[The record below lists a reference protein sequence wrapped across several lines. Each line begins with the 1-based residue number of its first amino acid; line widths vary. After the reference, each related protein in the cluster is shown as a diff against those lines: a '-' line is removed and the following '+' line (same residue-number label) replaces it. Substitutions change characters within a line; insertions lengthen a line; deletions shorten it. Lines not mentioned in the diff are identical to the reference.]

1 MPNPRLIDRTL
12 VDLRQLGPGPQRVTD
27 AVSGGISYSRLRA
40 AVAAGALTHLRRGII
55 VPARDWEQ
63 APMPVRRAWA
73 LRAATQAFPESFGSH
88 DTAGLVWGLP
98 DYAMDVA
105 GDPPRTHI
113 TRDGASRVDGW
124 ITVHGCDTPITQTT
138 VVDGLPVTT
147 LVRTSIDLAARRS
160 LRTGL
165 VVMDAAMRVRV
176 SQDRPGPGLR
186 DAVRDPSIRA
196 ALVDEWDAAVA
207 PFGRHRWV
215 THVRAAIRHADPAA
229 ESVLE
234 SLSRAAMI
242 EDGLPLPRCGVP
254 IAVDGHT
261 YWLDFLWDE
270 FGLIGEA
277 DGRGKYASIDDL
289 VAEKRRQE
297 ALESDGFRFV
307 RWGFPEVSPS
317 PAVMLARLRRAMGLT
332 LPPRR
337 PTLL

>member
-1 MPNPRLIDRTL
+1 MPNPRLIERT
-12 VDLRQLGPGPQRVTD
+12 VADLRQLGPGPQRVGD

-40 AVAAGALTHLRRGII
+40 AVAAGALTHLRKGI
-55 VPARDWEQ
+55 VVSAQDWRQ
-63 APMPVRRAWA
+63 ASMPVRRAWA
-73 LRAATQAFPESFGSH
+73 LGAATQAFPGSFGSH

-124 ITVHGCDTPITQTT
+124 ITVHGCDTPIAQTT
-138 VVDGLPVTT
+138 MVDGLPVTT

-165 VVMDAAMRVRV
+165 VFMDAAMRVRV
-176 SQDRPGPGLR
+176 SQHRSGPDLR
-186 DAVRDPSIRA
+186 DAVRDPLVRA

-215 THVRAAIRHADPAA
+215 THVRAAIRYADPAA

-254 IAVDGHT
+254 MAIDGRT

-317 PAVMLARLRRAMGLT
+317 PAIMLARLRRVMGLT
-332 LPPRR
+332 VPSRR